1 MSLILSISEYEKAL
15 DNAGLL
21 QKCLLKEKFSE
32 TVSLVTYDSREVVA
46 GKAQAFPQSS
56 YPT

>member
-46 GKAQAFPQSS
+46 GSPN
-56 YPT
+56 TLNLR